1 MIVPPVFPCRS
12 VFLFV
17 PVSRSPYSP
26 GLHQSYPQL
35 PVYIRSPSTSGF
47 AFRLRF
53 TCACHSRFAS
63 VSPSVSRLHPVHHPF
78 LISLFAYVSR
88 VLVSPGLHQSHPQ
101 FPIYIR
107 FTIHFRFL
115 FSPTFHVCLSVPV
128 FLLPPFF
135 LFAVLPGAFF
145 PVPSF
150 TFSTFLP
157 SSVTSSMF
165 RLINS
170 STSDSL

>member
-1 MIVPPVFPCRS
+1 MIVPPVFPYRS
-12 VFLFV
+12 VYLFV
-17 PVSRSPYSP
+17 PVSHSP
-26 GLHQSYPQL
+26 
-35 PVYIRSPSTSGF
+35 F
-47 AFRLRF
+47 
-53 TCACHSRFAS
+53 
-63 VSPSVSRLHPVHHPF
+63 
-78 LISLFAYVSR
+78 
-88 VLVSPGLHQSHPQ
+88 SPGLHQSHPQ
-101 FPIYIR
+101 LPVYIW

-128 FLLPPFF
+128 RIRHTLSFPFTSGSPSTSGF
-135 LFAVLPGAFF
+135 SFRLRFTCVCQSRYSFCLRFSPFAVLPGAFF

>member
-26 GLHQSYPQL
+26 GLHQARPQI

-63 VSPSVSRLHPVHHPF
+63 VSPSTFRLH
-78 LISLFAYVSR
+78 
-88 VLVSPGLHQSHPQ
+88 
-101 FPIYIR
+101 R

-115 FSPTFHVCLSVPV
+115 FSPTFHVRLSVPV

-135 LFAVLPGAFF
+135 PFAVLPGAFF

>member
-26 GLHQSYPQL
+26 GLHQAHPQL
-35 PVYIRSPSTSGF
+35 PVYIR
-47 AFRLRF
+47 F
-53 TCACHSRFAS
+53 TIH
-63 VSPSVSRLHPVHHPF
+63 F
-78 LISLFAYVSR
+78 LISLFASVSR
-88 VLVSPGLHQSHPQ
+88 VLVSPGLHQPRPQ
-101 FPIYIR
+101 FSVYIW

-115 FSPTFHVCLSVPV
+115 FSPPFYVRLSVPV

-135 LFAVLPGAFF
+135 PFAVLPGAFF